1 MKAEYTKTTD
11 QPALHHREVDTEGNI
26 ETETAK
32 DTDHRAMK
40 APGEVGAVAI
50 EVGAVAIEVVAE
62 ASGENAHLTVEA
74 LLAEK

>member
-50 EVGAVAIEVVAE
+50 EVVAE